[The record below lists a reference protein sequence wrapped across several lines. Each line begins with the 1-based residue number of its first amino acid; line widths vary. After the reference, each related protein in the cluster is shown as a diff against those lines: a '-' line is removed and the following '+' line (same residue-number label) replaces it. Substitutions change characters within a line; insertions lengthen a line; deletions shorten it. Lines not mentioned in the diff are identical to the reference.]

1 MKNCTF
7 MLALLFFLTSSGCQA
22 PIAISDPLEGAWKPI
37 AYHLKSGESHSID
50 GSIFFHDG
58 RWLVLFYVLDSDGN
72 PVRGSAEGG
81 SYSTSGDRLS
91 LSHLS
96 NLSSGEALP
105 GLEASQLSMV
115 LHKEG
120 EGTPEECIYRI
131 EGDRLTID
139 FPSGN
144 SMQFTRFPGS

>member
-1 MKNCTF
+1 MKNCAF
-7 MLALLFFLTSSGCQA
+7 KLALLFLLTSFGCQA
-22 PIAISDPLEGAWKPI
+22 PDDPSDPLEGAWKPT
-37 AYHLKSGESHSID
+37 AYDLKSGESHSID
-50 GSIFFHDG
+50 GSIFFQDG
-58 RWLVLFYVLDSDGN
+58 RWLVLFYVLDPDGN

-81 SYSTSGDRLS
+81 AYSTLGDRLS

-105 GLEASQLSMV
+105 GLEASALRMV
-115 LHKEG
+115 LRREG
-120 EGTPEECIYRI
+120 EGTPEECGYRI

-144 SMQFTRFPGS
+144 AMQFIRFGE